1 MKPTVKNLRAL
12 AILRAELVRRPD
24 FEPES
29 TTTGK
34 IHGGYGILC
43 EFTNREA
50 CEETLR
56 TLGFAPKRT
65 CGSFTEWKRE
75 KWTSDPDGGLKCR
88 IEEVTS

>member
-12 AILRAELVRRPD
+12 AVLKDELKRRPD

-34 IHGGYGILC
+34 VHGGFGILC
-43 EFTNREA
+43 AFTNREA

-56 TLGFAPKRT
+56 ALGFVPRRT
-65 CGSFTEWKRE
+65 FGSFTDWKLE
-75 KWTSDPDGGLKCR
+75 GGA
-88 IEEVTS
+88 S

>member
-1 MKPTVKNLRAL
+1 MKPTQKNIRAL

-29 TTTGK
+29 TTQGK
-34 IHGGYGILC
+34 IHGGFGILC

-56 TLGFAPKRT
+56 ALGFVPRRT
-65 CGSFTEWKRE
+65 LGSFTDWKR
-75 KWTSDPDGGLKCR
+75 G
-88 IEEVTS
+88 EVAS

>member
-12 AILRAELVRRPD
+12 AVLKDELKRRPD

-34 IHGGYGILC
+34 VHGGFGILC
-43 EFTNREA
+43 AFTDREA

-56 TLGFAPKRT
+56 AMGFVPRRT
-65 CGSFTEWKRE
+65 VGSFTDWKRE
-75 KWTSDPDGGLKCR
+75 
-88 IEEVTS
+88 EVAS

>member
-1 MKPTVKNLRAL
+1 MKPTKKNIRAL

-29 TTTGK
+29 TTQGK
-34 IHGGYGILC
+34 VHGGFGILC

-56 TLGFAPKRT
+56 SFGFVPTHPFGRFSCFTL
-65 CGSFTEWKRE
+65 WKRE
-75 KWTSDPDGGLKCR
+75 GGA
-88 IEEVTS
+88 V

>member
-29 TTTGK
+29 TTQGK
-34 IHGGYGILC
+34 IHGGFGILC

-50 CEETLR
+50 CDETIR
-56 TLGFAPKRT
+56 SFGFVPKRT
-65 CGSFTEWKRE
+65 FGSFTEWKR
-75 KWTSDPDGGLKCR
+75 K
-88 IEEVTS
+88 EVMS

>member
-12 AILRAELVRRPD
+12 AVLNAEIKRRPD

-29 TTTGK
+29 TRQGK
-34 IHGGYGILC
+34 VHGGFGILC

-56 TLGFAPKRT
+56 SFGLVPTHPFGRFSCFTL
-65 CGSFTEWKRE
+65 WKRE
-75 KWTSDPDGGLKCR
+75 GGA
-88 IEEVTS
+88 S

>member
-12 AILRAELVRRPD
+12 AVLKDELKRRPD

-34 IHGGYGILC
+34 VHGGFGILC
-43 EFTNREA
+43 AFTDRAA

-56 TLGFAPKRT
+56 ELGFVAGNSY
-65 CGSFTEWKRE
+65 GSFTEWTRRAA
-75 KWTSDPDGGLKCR
+75 L
-88 IEEVTS
+88 

>member
-29 TTTGK
+29 TTQGK
-34 IHGGYGILC
+34 VHGGFGILC

-56 TLGFAPKRT
+56 SLGFVQDRQ
-65 CGSFTEWKRE
+65 CGSFTDWKRA
-75 KWTSDPDGGLKCR
+75 
-88 IEEVTS
+88 EVSL

>member
-12 AILRAELVRRPD
+12 AVLTDELKRRPD

-34 IHGGYGILC
+34 VHGGFGILC
-43 EFTNREA
+43 AFTSRDA

-56 TLGFAPKRT
+56 ALGFVPRRT
-65 CGSFTEWKRE
+65 FRSFTDWKRE
-75 KWTSDPDGGLKCR
+75 
-88 IEEVTS
+88 EVVS

>member
-12 AILRAELVRRPD
+12 AVLKDELKRRPD

-34 IHGGYGILC
+34 VHGGFGILC
-43 EFTNREA
+43 AFTDRAA

-56 TLGFAPKRT
+56 GLGFVAGNT
-65 CGSFTEWKRE
+65 YGSFTEWTRRAA
-75 KWTSDPDGGLKCR
+75 S
-88 IEEVTS
+88 

>member
-12 AILRAELVRRPD
+12 AVLKAELKRRPD

-29 TTTGK
+29 TTSGK
-34 IHGGYGILC
+34 VHGGFGILC

-56 TLGFAPKRT
+56 ALGFVPRRT
-65 CGSFTEWKRE
+65 FGSFTDWTRE
-75 KWTSDPDGGLKCR
+75 GVAS
-88 IEEVTS
+88 

>member
-29 TTTGK
+29 TTQGK

-43 EFTNREA
+43 EFTNRDA

-56 TLGFAPKRT
+56 TLGFVPKRT
-65 CGSFTEWKRE
+65 FGSFTEWKRE
-75 KWTSDPDGGLKCR
+75 GGAA
-88 IEEVTS
+88 